1 MAISGMTAGG
11 ILRADINMTP
21 MIDVLLVLIII
32 FMVITPLVPKGL
44 EALVPQTSSP
54 RPPQRNSPEPR
65 TVVIVIHRDGSMA
78 LNREPVT
85 EDRLGPR
92 LLEIFSLRAE
102 RVVFV
107 QGDPALEYQQVAQA
121 IDIAHGAGI
130 DKIGL
135 LTTQTEIR

>member
-1 MAISGMTAGG
+1 MAISGISAGS

-32 FMVITPLVPKGL
+32 FMVITPLTPKGL
-44 EALVPQTSSP
+44 EALVPQTSI
-54 RPPQRNSPEPR
+54 PPQPQWNSPEPR

-78 LNREPVT
+78 LNHEPVT
-85 EDRLGPR
+85 EDRLGSR
-92 LLEIFSLRAE
+92 LLEIFSTRAE

-107 QGDPALEYQQVAQA
+107 QGDPELEYQTVAQA
-121 IDIAHGAGI
+121 VDIARGAGI

-135 LTTQTEIR
+135 LTTPTEIR